1 MSISSCDRDK
11 ERINYSIENML
22 AVNVQGIISIYI
34 DEIPEAMFR
43 LVKRGGV
50 ALNVVSNGIC
60 IPDMHTIMV
69 DKVEECEL
77 AVQHLLDLGHK
88 KLPCCLTSW
97 ITPSEKSSDGL

>member
-50 ALNVVSNGIC
+50 ALNVFLTVSVYRIC
-60 IPDMHTIMV
+60 
-69 DKVEECEL
+69 
-77 AVQHLLDLGHK
+77 
-88 KLPCCLTSW
+88 
-97 ITPSEKSSDGL
+97 TPLW